1 MKKLYA
7 SLAVA
12 ALACTCLTAPA
23 HAAGQFYAFGDSLV
37 DDGNTIKFIGVTYP
51 PAPYVGGKFSNG
63 EVWAQYFPSLTGL
76 GFTASND
83 YAVGGAYAGPLSVLG
98 TTYNDLESL
107 PAALGEPGLP
117 ATLPSFLGQ
126 VAEFQATGQH
136 FSNSDVVGVW
146 VGAND
151 YFTTLALVNAGYEN
165 GTTAIPA
172 AIQLVAQQTTE
183 GVNELVNLGARRFV
197 VFTLPDLGETP
208 EFNTDPATTIGIADE
223 ISEEHNATLA
233 EYLASEHA
241 STGANILL
249 ANSQQVFAEILANP
263 AAYGKTNTTQAC
275 ISVLACVTA
284 STAVQNKYVFWD
296 SVHPTTG
303 THLII
308 AEYAADAL
316 NDVASNAV
324 PAQLGGFGAQAFDGQ
339 LADRLDALRH
349 GSTGFAIS
357 LPDQGVNA
365 TVGQGSKFSG
375 FITGG
380 YSYGDRHDIGADN
393 GFTHHTDSVAAG
405 VDDRLTDDI
414 AVGAAL
420 GYDGGHADVNYGG
433 TVSSAGYH
441 FGTYAGF
448 YQPQFFLTLAL
459 SYGVD
464 SYKTSQ
470 QAVLPGA
477 ITARPAGYDFSL
489 GGDTGYVL
497 HAFGLTYGP
506 VAGLHLTNTSLR
518 SYSESGDAALTQQV
532 GAQTYSDVVGDVGA
546 TASTAVPLGPV
557 LLYPQLTAAWDHLLS
572 GNGGT
577 FSSVFTDEPT
587 VVLTNAY
594 PSVSQN
600 WGVVSGGLTAPV
612 SAAVSVHVAFTTT
625 IAKSDGED
633 HEVSGGVQIRF

>member
-1 MKKLYA
+1 MRKFCA

-12 ALACTCLTAPA
+12 ALASTCFTAPA

-37 DDGNTIKFIGVTYP
+37 DNGNTIKFIGVTYP

-98 TTYNDLESL
+98 TNYNNIESL
-107 PAALGEPGLP
+107 PATLGEPGLP
-117 ATLPSFLGQ
+117 TTLPSFLSE
-126 VAEFQATGQH
+126 VTEFQATGQH

-197 VFTLPDLGETP
+197 VASLPDLGETP
-208 EFNTDPATTIGIADE
+208 EFNRDPATTIGIADE
-223 ISEEHNATLA
+223 ISEEHNITLA

-241 STGANILL
+241 STGANIILIN
-249 ANSQQVFAEILANP
+249 AQQVFSEILANP

-284 STAVQNKYVFWD
+284 STAVQNQYVFWD
-296 SVHPTTG
+296 AVHPTTG

-316 NDVASNAV
+316 NNVASNAV
-324 PAQLGGFGAQAFDGQ
+324 PAQLGGFGAQAFAGQ
-339 LADRLDALRH
+339 LADRLEALRQ

-365 TVGQGSKFSG
+365 TVGRGSKLSG

-405 VDDRLTDDI
+405 VDGRLTNGI
-414 AVGAAL
+414 AAGVAVG
-420 GYDGGHADVNYGG
+420 YEGGHADVNYGG

-441 FGTYAGF
+441 FGGYAGF
-448 YQPQFFLTLAL
+448 FEPQFYLNLAL

-464 SYKTSQ
+464 SYKTSKA
-470 QAVLPGA
+470 AVLPGA
-477 ITARPAGYDFSL
+477 ITARPAGDDVSV
-489 GGDTGYVL
+489 GVDTGYVL
-497 HAFGLTYGP
+497 HAAGLTYGP
-506 VAGLHLTNTSLR
+506 VAGVHLTNTSLR

-532 GAQTYSDVVGDVGA
+532 SAQTYSDVVGDLGA
-546 TASTAVPLGPV
+546 TASTSVPLGPV
-557 LLYPQLTAAWDHLLS
+557 VLYPHLTASWDHLVS

-612 SAAVSVHVAFTTT
+612 SSMVAVHVAFTTT